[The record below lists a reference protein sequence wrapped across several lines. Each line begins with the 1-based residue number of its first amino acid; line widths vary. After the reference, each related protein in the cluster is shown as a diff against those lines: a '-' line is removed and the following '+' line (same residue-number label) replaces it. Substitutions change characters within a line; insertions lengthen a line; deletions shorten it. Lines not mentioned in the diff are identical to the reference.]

1 MDSFRRLNDI
11 ALLVLLLCRT
21 METHKP
27 ILSLLRKGPAQRSL
41 FGPVDREQL
50 RAECQAALRR
60 DSEEASRRWGFDF
73 VSDKP
78 LERGDFHWEGIPSAE
93 VPLLYRPSLLG
104 SDQEDEHTVSGTTGQ
119 MAQPTPLGLSAG
131 ASHYNNRECVTNKG
145 RVPLTAESSTA
156 MEKTPEKDENF
167 KLKRKQTN
175 ITDFY
180 QAKRRVV
187 GTPRKSDICDLHH
200 HLNSASALASER
212 LSHHGPQPVVLPTP
226 LDLDK
231 SEVTSLG
238 LPPTT
243 SHGGSDTNISVDGAA
258 GASGAAVVAA
268 ASGAGVAGG
277 TESSGI
283 VEPQRTRAALEH
295 LQQKILK
302 ITEQIRVEQ
311 EARDD
316 NVAEYLKLAHN
327 ADKQQAS
334 RIKQVFE
341 KKNQKS
347 AQTIAHLHKKL
358 EHYHKKLKEIE
369 QNGPARQ
376 PKDVLRDMQQ
386 GLKDVGANVR
396 AGISGFGGGVVE
408 GVKGGVSA
416 LTHTA
421 VVSKPREF
429 ASLFRNKFGSAD
441 NIAHLKDTL
450 EDGVGGTSEDA
461 LTPRALSGSATL
473 VSSPKYG
480 SDDEC
485 SSASSGSGVGSNSG
499 GAGGG
504 GTGTGGG
511 TGGGVGGTGGGMSG
525 LGPTMGSP
533 RLDGHHH
540 HHHHH
545 VHSSWDALL
554 EGLQEIKASQAHM
567 EDAIE
572 DMKSQL
578 QSDYSYMTRCLQEE
592 RYRYERLEEQLN
604 DLTEL
609 HQNEMTNLKQELAS
623 MEEKVAYQSYE
634 RARDIQEAVESC
646 LTRITKLEL
655 QQQQQQ
661 VVQLEGVENANAR
674 ALLGKLINVIL
685 ALMAVLLVFVS
696 TLANFITPL
705 MKTRARVAATVL
717 LTLLLFILWK
727 HRDFWEPWLLP
738 S

>member
-1 MDSFRRLNDI
+1 MHSSSCFSN
-11 ALLVLLLCRT
+11 
-21 METHKP
+21 
-27 ILSLLRKGPAQRSL
+27 
-41 FGPVDREQL
+41 F
-50 RAECQAALRR
+50 
-60 DSEEASRRWGFDF
+60 EER
-73 VSDKP
+73 
-78 LERGDFHWEGIPSAE
+78 
-93 VPLLYRPSLLG
+93 
-104 SDQEDEHTVSGTTGQ
+104 
-119 MAQPTPLGLSAG
+119 
-131 ASHYNNRECVTNKG
+131 
-145 RVPLTAESSTA
+145 
-156 MEKTPEKDENF
+156 
-167 KLKRKQTN
+167 
-175 ITDFY
+175 
-180 QAKRRVV
+180 
-187 GTPRKSDICDLHH
+187 
-200 HLNSASALASER
+200 
-212 LSHHGPQPVVLPTP
+212 
-226 LDLDK
+226 LDK
-231 SEVTSLG
+231 SEVATLG
-238 LPPTT
+238 LPPTS
-243 SHGGSDTNISVDGAA
+243 SHGGSDSNISTDGSAAAAGAA
-258 GASGAAVVAA
+258 GGAEA
-268 ASGAGVAGG
+268 ASAG
-277 TESSGI
+277 
-283 VEPQRTRAALEH
+283 EPQRTRVALEH

-302 ITEQIRVEQ
+302 VTEQIRVEQ

-429 ASLFRNKFGSAD
+429 ASLIRNKFGSAD

-450 EDGVGGTSEDA
+450 EDGVGGNSEDA
-461 LTPRALSGSATL
+461 PTPRALSGSATL

-485 SSASSGSGVGSNSG
+485 SSATSGSGAGSNSG
-499 GAGGG
+499 GAGV
-504 GTGTGGG
+504 
-511 TGGGVGGTGGGMSG
+511 GGVGM

-540 HHHHH
+540 HHHHM
-545 VHSSWDALL
+545 HSSWDSLL
-554 EGLQEIKASQAHM
+554 EGLQEIKASQTHM

-572 DMKSQL
+572 DMKGQL
-578 QSDYSYMTRCLQEE
+578 QSDYSYMTQCLQEE
-592 RYRYERLEEQLN
+592 RYRFERLEEQLN

-717 LTLLLFILWK
+717 LALLLFILWK
-727 HRDFWEPWLLP
+727 QWDFVELWLLP

>member
-1 MDSFRRLNDI
+1 M
-11 ALLVLLLCRT
+11 
-21 METHKP
+21 
-27 ILSLLRKGPAQRSL
+27 
-41 FGPVDREQL
+41 
-50 RAECQAALRR
+50 
-60 DSEEASRRWGFDF
+60 
-73 VSDKP
+73 
-78 LERGDFHWEGIPSAE
+78 
-93 VPLLYRPSLLG
+93 
-104 SDQEDEHTVSGTTGQ
+104 
-119 MAQPTPLGLSAG
+119 
-131 ASHYNNRECVTNKG
+131 
-145 RVPLTAESSTA
+145 
-156 MEKTPEKDENF
+156 
-167 KLKRKQTN
+167 
-175 ITDFY
+175 
-180 QAKRRVV
+180 
-187 GTPRKSDICDLHH
+187 
-200 HLNSASALASER
+200 
-212 LSHHGPQPVVLPTP
+212 
-226 LDLDK
+226 LDK
-231 SEVTSLG
+231 SEVATLG
-238 LPPTT
+238 LPPTS
-243 SHGGSDTNISVDGAA
+243 SHGGSDSNISTDGSAAAAGAA
-258 GASGAAVVAA
+258 GGAEA
-268 ASGAGVAGG
+268 ASAG
-277 TESSGI
+277 
-283 VEPQRTRAALEH
+283 EPQRTRVALEH

-302 ITEQIRVEQ
+302 VTEQIRVEQ

-386 GLKDVGANVR
+386 GLKDVRANVR

-429 ASLFRNKFGSAD
+429 ASLIRNKFGSAD

-450 EDGVGGTSEDA
+450 EDGVGGHSEDA
-461 LTPRALSGSATL
+461 PTPRALSGSATL

-485 SSASSGSGVGSNSG
+485 SSATSGSGAGSNSG
-499 GAGGG
+499 GAGA
-504 GTGTGGG
+504 
-511 TGGGVGGTGGGMSG
+511 GGVVGGGM
-525 LGPTMGSP
+525 LAPAMGSP

-540 HHHHH
+540 HHHHM
-545 VHSSWDALL
+545 HSSWDSLL
-554 EGLQEIKASQAHM
+554 EGLQEIKASQTHM

-572 DMKSQL
+572 DMKGQL
-578 QSDYSYMTRCLQEE
+578 QSDYSYMTQCLQEE

-634 RARDIQEAVESC
+634 RARDIQEAVEAC

-717 LTLLLFILWK
+717 LALLLFILWK
-727 HRDFWEPWLLP
+727 QWDFVELWLLP

>member
-1 MDSFRRLNDI
+1 M
-11 ALLVLLLCRT
+11 
-21 METHKP
+21 
-27 ILSLLRKGPAQRSL
+27 
-41 FGPVDREQL
+41 
-50 RAECQAALRR
+50 
-60 DSEEASRRWGFDF
+60 
-73 VSDKP
+73 
-78 LERGDFHWEGIPSAE
+78 
-93 VPLLYRPSLLG
+93 
-104 SDQEDEHTVSGTTGQ
+104 
-119 MAQPTPLGLSAG
+119 
-131 ASHYNNRECVTNKG
+131 
-145 RVPLTAESSTA
+145 
-156 MEKTPEKDENF
+156 
-167 KLKRKQTN
+167 
-175 ITDFY
+175 
-180 QAKRRVV
+180 
-187 GTPRKSDICDLHH
+187 
-200 HLNSASALASER
+200 
-212 LSHHGPQPVVLPTP
+212 
-226 LDLDK
+226 LDK
-231 SEVTSLG
+231 SEVSTLG
-238 LPPTT
+238 VPSAT
-243 SHGGSDTNISVDGAA
+243 SHGGSDTNISVDCAA
-258 GASGAAVVAA
+258 AAAAAA
-268 ASGAGVAGG
+268 ASGAECPG
-277 TESSGI
+277 SG
-283 VEPQRTRAALEH
+283 EPQRTRAALDH

-302 ITEQIRVEQ
+302 VTEQIRVEQ

-421 VVSKPREF
+421 VVSKPREI
-429 ASLFRNKFGSAD
+429 ASLIRNKFGSAD

-450 EDGVGGTSEDA
+450 EDGVGGHPEDVPA
-461 LTPRALSGSATL
+461 ARALSGSATL

-485 SSASSGSGVGSNSG
+485 SSATSGSGVGSTYG
-499 GAGGG
+499 GAVGGAAGGG
-504 GTGTGGG
+504 GL
-511 TGGGVGGTGGGMSG
+511 SG
-525 LGPTMGSP
+525 PAMGSP
-533 RLDGHHH
+533 RFDGHHH

-545 VHSSWDALL
+545 HMHSSWDSLL
-554 EGLQEIKASQAHM
+554 EGLQEIKSSQGQM
-567 EDAIE
+567 EDAIG
-572 DMKSQL
+572 DMKGQL
-578 QSDYSYMTRCLQEE
+578 QSDYSYMTQCLQEE

-717 LTLLLFILWK
+717 LNLLLFILWK
-727 HRDFWEPWLLP
+727 HWDFVEPWLLP

>member
-1 MDSFRRLNDI
+1 M
-11 ALLVLLLCRT
+11 
-21 METHKP
+21 
-27 ILSLLRKGPAQRSL
+27 
-41 FGPVDREQL
+41 
-50 RAECQAALRR
+50 
-60 DSEEASRRWGFDF
+60 
-73 VSDKP
+73 
-78 LERGDFHWEGIPSAE
+78 
-93 VPLLYRPSLLG
+93 
-104 SDQEDEHTVSGTTGQ
+104 
-119 MAQPTPLGLSAG
+119 
-131 ASHYNNRECVTNKG
+131 
-145 RVPLTAESSTA
+145 
-156 MEKTPEKDENF
+156 
-167 KLKRKQTN
+167 
-175 ITDFY
+175 
-180 QAKRRVV
+180 
-187 GTPRKSDICDLHH
+187 
-200 HLNSASALASER
+200 
-212 LSHHGPQPVVLPTP
+212 
-226 LDLDK
+226 LDK
-231 SEVTSLG
+231 SEVSTLG
-238 LPPTT
+238 LPPST
-243 SHGGSDTNISVDGAA
+243 SHGGSDGNISVDAA
-258 GASGAAVVAA
+258 AAVAGLEAA
-268 ASGAGVAGG
+268 
-277 TESSGI
+277 EM
-283 VEPQRTRAALEH
+283 QRTRAALEH

-311 EARDD
+311 EARDE

-327 ADKQQAS
+327 ADKQQGA

-369 QNGPARQ
+369 QNGPGRQ

-386 GLKDVGANVR
+386 GLKDVGANMR
-396 AGISGFGGGVVE
+396 AGISGFGGGMVE
-408 GVKGGVSA
+408 GMKGGVSA
-416 LTHTA
+416 FTHTA

-429 ASLFRNKFGSAD
+429 ASLIRNKFGSAD
-441 NIAHLKDTL
+441 NIAQLKDPL
-450 EDGVGGTSEDA
+450 EDGHGQE
-461 LTPRALSGSATL
+461 TPRALSGSATL

-485 SSASSGSGVGSNSG
+485 SSATSGSGAGSNSG
-499 GAGGG
+499 GGGG
-504 GTGTGGG
+504 GGCGGG
-511 TGGGVGGTGGGMSG
+511 AAI
-525 LGPTMGSP
+525 LGSP
-533 RLDGHHH
+533 RLDGHH

-554 EGLQEIKASQAHM
+554 EGLQEIKSSQAHM

-572 DMKSQL
+572 DMKGQL
-578 QSDYSYMTRCLQEE
+578 QSDYSYMTQCLQEE

-609 HQNEMTNLKQELAS
+609 HQNEMTNLKQELVS

-696 TLANFITPL
+696 TMANFITPL
-705 MKTRARVAATVL
+705 MKTRTRVASTVFL
-717 LTLLLFILWK
+717 ALFLFTLWK
-727 HRDFWEPWLLP
+727 HWDFLELWLLP